1 MESVIRCDPGVI
13 RPIWRKMTL
22 DEKTSNISKSESFKF
37 ILLYSETCIK
47 RTPSG
52 NAVSVRLIQGV
63 RLIQLSIDNVI

>member
-52 NAVSVRLIQGV
+52 NAVVSA
-63 RLIQLSIDNVI
+63 